1 MDWVLFDLIFPFET
15 ERLWVTMVLRSVGV
29 YYRYSGIGFDI
40 DGCLCQYVGC
50 LVGSVTCK

>member
-1 MDWVLFDLIFPFET
+1 MLFDLIFPFEI
-15 ERLWVTMVLRSVGV
+15 ERLWVTMVLRTVGV

-50 LVGSVTCK
+50 LVDSVACKW